1 MDSRL
6 KPSYLKNLKDKL
18 NITKNKLTQS
28 RKKPKLFTTVKSQIP
43 LKEHYN
49 YMSDL
54 LFLPTSKKGFKYLL
68 VCVDL
73 ANDEFDIQPIKN
85 KLPNTI
91 LKAFE
96 IMFTRPYIKKP
107 YSSIRTDNGTEFK
120 GVFQKWC
127 YNNSIY
133 HSTNTPNRHTQLSN
147 VESLN
152 RILGRLFNGYMNSI
166 EIETGKPYR
175 EWTDVVDT
183 IRVDLNIFRKK
194 GLPKNINDV
203 PPQLPNT
210 SIKPKF
216 KVGDIVHIMLDTP
229 QNALGETL
237 KGNFR
242 EADLRFSLNTYK
254 ITDVV
259 PFSGLIPYRYKVN
272 SIKNTTFT
280 AEQLLLSK
288 AKTETYKIKK
298 IIGDKII
305 AGKEYYL
312 IWWKGYK
319 KKEAT
324 WELKTNLVSGI

>member
-1 MDSRL
+1 MNRSQL
-6 KPSYLKNLKDKL
+6 QTIKDKL
-18 NITKNKLTQS
+18 NINGITSLLTQK
-28 RKKPKLFTTVKSQIP
+28 RKKPKVFTAVKSQIP

-54 LFLPTSKKGFKYLL
+54 LFLPTSKKGYKYLL

-85 KLPNTI
+85 KLPHTI

-120 GVFQKWC
+120 GAFQKWC

-152 RILGRLFNGYMNSI
+152 RVLGRLFNGYMNAR

-194 GLPKNINDV
+194 ELPKNINDV

-210 SIKPKF
+210 SIKQNSFQF

-288 AKTETYKIKK
+288 AKTETYKIKQ

-324 WELKTNLVSGI
+324 WELKKNLSSS